1 MKAIQKNM
9 ISPRRLIFGA
19 GLLLT
24 AMELA
29 KQTYLYAVVFGG
41 HYNVWYFPFQLCSV
55 PMYLALLWPLLE
67 KRRERL
73 AMAAATFIQDFGLLG
88 GVAAL
93 IVHEGFTHP
102 GHPMLTAHGYIW
114 HILLIAMSIYMFRS
128 GFAGQDIRSFRDSA
142 GIFAVCAVIAEIIN
156 VLLHPFGDCDMFY
169 ISPYHLS
176 SQIVFRDIDRIIGR
190 GPGIIF
196 YLLCVVAGA
205 ALVHLAYGRI
215 RKYAETA
222 NIS

>member
-55 PMYLALLWPLLE
+55 PVYLVFLWALLE
-67 KRRERL
+67 KCRDGL
-73 AMAAATFIQDFGLLG
+73 AMAAATFIQGFGLLG

-196 YLLCVVAGA
+196 YLLCAVAGA

-222 NIS
+222 NRS